1 MAVTNHRYLLGVL
14 PSGLL
19 VGQQLHHGV
28 ANYVAERLRR
38 SLNAAA
44 AAQDMFVSAAAMLP
58 GMFLPSPIARITAA
72 CSTTVSAGPAYVYA
86 GA

>member
-1 MAVTNHRYLLGVL
+1 MAVNNHRYLLGVL
-14 PSGLL
+14 PSGHL
-19 VGQQLHHGV
+19 VGEQLHHGV

-38 SLNAAA
+38 SLNAA

-58 GMFLPSPIARITAA
+58 GMFLPSPIARITPA
-72 CSTTVSAGPAYVYA
+72 CSTTVSAGPAYFYA